1 MYSSSAAAVAA
12 VNSSNFDNAV
22 WLCWSLLY
30 SIFHFHIIP
39 FGLGDASCMH
49 SRTRIPAVTWL
60 TLTQRTTC
68 CRHGIT
74 HRSTASR
81 YPAIQ
86 AAYSTTLTSQLKSS
100 TDSSAVAPA
109 ITQHLARHCILH
121 IAATIH
127 NATIPGDVT
136 AELAN
141 ATTYDCV
148 IRAGRKRSKI
158 EIEIAI
164 LTISIKDRDRRR
176 IFLILTI
183 QNIGVK
189 IDLCEGD
196 LDLDLQHWWR
206 CIFFVKSAMP
216 VKRYDWMFKESGV
229 LDASVIIVVTT
240 I

>member
-100 TDSSAVAPA
+100 RQQCCSPSDHTTPCAALYTAHCSYDTQRNDTRWCNSGTCKRNNLRLRYSS
-109 ITQHLARHCILH
+109 
-121 IAATIH
+121 
-127 NATIPGDVT
+127 G
-136 AELAN
+136 EE
-141 ATTYDCV
+141 
-148 IRAGRKRSKI
+148 KI
-158 EIEIAI
+158 E
-164 LTISIKDRDRRR
+164 DRDRD
-176 IFLILTI
+176 
-183 QNIGVK
+183 V
-189 IDLCEGD
+189 GD
-196 LDLDLQHWWR
+196 LD
-206 CIFFVKSAMP
+206 
-216 VKRYDWMFKESGV
+216 
-229 LDASVIIVVTT
+229 
-240 I
+240 